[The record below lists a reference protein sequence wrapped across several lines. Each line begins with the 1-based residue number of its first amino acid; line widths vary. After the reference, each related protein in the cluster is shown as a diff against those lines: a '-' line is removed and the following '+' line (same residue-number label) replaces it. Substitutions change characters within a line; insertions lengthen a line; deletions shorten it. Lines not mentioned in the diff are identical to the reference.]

1 MRCEVINRPS
11 RASPQGGALFICGL
25 PWGRG
30 AALFAPKGRE
40 EGRDRT
46 SQNIHKIFY
55 LNLAAVQ
62 ALRKKSAGA
71 GTAFSVA
78 VCAEID
84 FRIKSRAGWRQSGGE
99 GLFAKN
105 PLTNWCNLLEYSY
118 NYFF

>member
-1 MRCEVINRPS
+1 MYA
-11 RASPQGGALFICGL
+11 ASPG
-25 PWGRG
+25 GRG
-30 AALFAPKGRE
+30 ADPFAPEGRE
-40 EGRDRT
+40 GGWDRT

-55 LNLAAVQ
+55 LNGTAVQ

-78 VCAEID
+78 VCGEID
-84 FRIKSRAGWRQSGGE
+84 FRIKSRAGQTQGGGE